1 MATHSSI
8 LAWRIP
14 WTEELGGLQSTG
26 REKSDM
32 TVRLHFHYIKINAY
46 GNEIQHEKYSQL
58 YCNILVTVTI
68 NTMLIILQ
76 HIEISNHCIVHPE
89 LTQCCR
95 SITLKFKKK
104 KKTHKTFRHREE
116 IYQNANDSSLHR
128 VGIFKIFTLCFYV
141 LLVVCDEYKLFVKLE
156 SNIIFKKN
164 TTFFYHLQSSHLFNH
179 WGKKVKISFS
189 NYLSVI
195 SHKNKV
201 CKDILIHIIIFW

>member
-14 WTEELGGLQSTG
+14 WTVEPGGLQSTG

-32 TVRLHFHYIKINAY
+32 TERLHFHYIKINAY

-68 NTMLIILQ
+68 NTLLIILQ

-104 KKTHKTFRHREE
+104 TKHTKHVDT
-116 IYQNANDSSLHR
+116 
-128 VGIFKIFTLCFYV
+128 
-141 LLVVCDEYKLFVKLE
+141 
-156 SNIIFKKN
+156 
-164 TTFFYHLQSSHLFNH
+164 
-179 WGKKVKISFS
+179 GKKYIKMLMIA
-189 NYLSVI
+189 LSI
-195 SHKNKV
+195 GWAFLKFLLYAFMYFQLSAMNIN
-201 CKDILIHIIIFW
+201 CL